1 MEKFFKP
8 KTKHYLYLAF
18 IGALVLRLFNLNY
31 EGLWNDELFTAD
43 TANPANSISHIIF
56 LLKLDIHPP
65 LHNILSYFWS
75 HIFSYSDTSLRVF
88 NVVIGLGGLLSLYH
102 LGKLL
107 FNKKV
112 ALYAVLLATVNFFLI
127 RYSQEVRAYGLL
139 FLLSNYS
146 FYFFVKLLRGE
157 MNTKNSIAYV
167 LITTALLYTHYFGMF
182 VMASQF
188 AASFVIIN
196 WTIVKRQFWKYLITF
211 VGPIL
216 LFSFW
221 FPILKV
227 HLERETKSWRD
238 APSLEMVY
246 TYTQEFFNDY
256 ALAFIA
262 SSLVLLTGVFL
273 MLRRFR
279 KVKFVEKLIKNKV
292 KVLAMLVIWTAVY
305 FMIPYFKSS
314 WSTSM
319 MVTRYFIVMLAPILL
334 ILAFYLSK
342 IKGRSLR
349 NGILATVL
357 GYSLLLLFLKENP
370 YYAQTTSYREIAAE
384 TKLMNNDP
392 PIFYLANTTNERYF
406 RYYLTQY
413 KFSKG
418 RVNFDALTQL
428 VGRES
433 SNEYFVFLDLRP
445 VPEKYKKAIP
455 MVEGYYKSDSTTF
468 ANKYN
473 IQTVRRIRYKKR
485 KDSL

>member
-1 MEKFFKP
+1 MDKFFKL
-8 KTKHYLYLAF
+8 KTKHYFYLAC
-18 IGALVLRLFNLNY
+18 IGALVLRLYNLNY

-43 TANPANSISHIIF
+43 TANPGNSLSRIIH

-65 LHNILSYFWS
+65 LHNLLSYYWS

-88 NVVIGLGGLLSLYH
+88 NVVLGLGGLLSLYH

-127 RYSQEVRAYGLL
+127 RYSQEVRAYSLL

-157 MNTKNSIAYV
+157 MNAKNSIAYV

-182 VMASQF
+182 VMAAQF
-188 AASFVIIN
+188 VASFVIIN
-196 WTIVKRQFWKYLITF
+196 WPVVKRQFWKYLITF

-227 HLERETKSWRD
+227 HLERKTKSWRD
-238 APSLEMVY
+238 TPSLKMVY

-262 SSLVLLTGVFL
+262 STLVLILGAFL
-273 MLRRFR
+273 ILRKFR
-279 KVKFVEKLIKNKV
+279 KIVFIEKLIKAKA
-292 KVLAMLVIWTAVY
+292 KVLAILVIWTAVY
-305 FMIPYFKSS
+305 FMIPYLKSS

-319 MVTRYFIVMLAPILL
+319 MVTRYFIVMLTPILL
-334 ILAFYLSK
+334 ILAFSLSK

-357 GYSLLLLFLKENP
+357 GYSLLLLFLNEKP
-370 YYAQTTSYREIAAE
+370 YYTQSTSYREIAEEARMINNDAPVLFLSNNGRYFKYYLAQNNFTKIRVNIDAF
-384 TKLMNNDP
+384 TKLID
-392 PIFYLANTTNERYF
+392 R
-406 RYYLTQY
+406 
-413 KFSKG
+413 
-418 RVNFDALTQL
+418 D
-428 VGRES
+428 S
-433 SNEYFVFLDLRP
+433 SEEYFVFLDIRP
-445 VPEKYKKAIP
+445 VPRKYKNAIP
-455 MVEGYYKSDSTTF
+455 MVEGYHEIESKTF
-468 ANKYN
+468 ANKHN
-473 IQTVRRIRYKKR
+473 IKTARLIRYR
-485 KDSL
+485 KINDSL

>member
-1 MEKFFKP
+1 MDKYFKL

-43 TANPANSISHIIF
+43 TANPANSLGHIIF

-65 LHNILSYFWS
+65 LHNLLSYFWS
-75 HIFSYSDTSLRVF
+75 HIFSYNDTSLRVF
-88 NVVIGLGGLLSLYH
+88 NVVLGLGGLLSLYH

-107 FNKKV
+107 FNKKI

-127 RYSQEVRAYGLL
+127 RYSQEVRSYGLL

-146 FYFFVKLLRGE
+146 FYFFIKLIRGE
-157 MNTKNSIAYV
+157 MNAKNSIGYV

-196 WTIVKRQFWKYLITF
+196 WATVKRQFWKYLITF
-211 VGPIL
+211 VGPLL

-227 HLERETKSWRD
+227 HLERKTKSWRD
-238 APSLEMVY
+238 TPSLDMVY
-246 TYTQEFFNDY
+246 TYSQEFFNDY

-262 SSLVLLTGVFL
+262 STLVLLSGVFL
-273 MLRRFR
+273 ILRKFR
-279 KVKFVEKLIKNKV
+279 KIKSVDKLVKKDSQ
-292 KVLAMLVIWTAVY
+292 VLAVLVIWTAVY
-305 FMIPYFKSS
+305 FMIPYLKSS

-334 ILAFYLSK
+334 IMAFYLSK
-342 IKGRSLR
+342 INGMKLR

-357 GYSLLLLFLKENP
+357 GYSLLLLFLNDKP
-370 YYAQTTSYREIAAE
+370 YYTQTTSYREIAEEA
-384 TKLMNNDP
+384 KMINNDAP
-392 PIFYLANTTNERYF
+392 VLFLSNNGRYF
-406 RYYLTQY
+406 RYYLAQN
-413 KFSKG
+413 
-418 RVNFDALTQL
+418 NFTQL
-428 VGRES
+428 RANIDPFTKVIHKHDPV
-433 SNEYFVFLDLRP
+433 EYFVFLDLRP
-445 VPEKYKKAIP
+445 VPRRYKDDIP
-455 MVEGYYKSDSTTF
+455 VVDGYQEVDSKTF
-468 ANKYN
+468 KNKRN
-473 IQTVRRIRYKKR
+473 IKTARLIRYR
-485 KDSL
+485 KVKNSL